1 MAESPAEFGALLR
14 ERRLKRG
21 YSLRKFAELIE
32 VSPTYLSLIETG
44 KATSRPTAD
53 RVRRMAEVLGE
64 DPDAWIAMAGRIAD
78 DVKKI
83 ILEQPEQIPELL
95 RTVSGLSA
103 EQVRELIDQVKRKR
117 QEDEPS

>member
-21 YSLRKFAELIE
+21 YSLRKFAELIH